1 MFATS
6 VKLTQ
11 PHYIEKMTFE
21 AKDML
26 LLIDDYKPGI
36 TARERSEMREKAHR
50 IFQNAGNRVG
60 RGRDTASGEDRPT
73 RYPRALAFATGEEAP
88 KSEST
93 VARLLLLN
101 LAPGEVDT
109 AVLTEA
115 QDVAADGVYA
125 RYLSSFIGSIAGQYT
140 THKQTLKKTHQ
151 ALLVEARKQKLTHAR
166 LPDTVASL
174 ALGWEL
180 FADFI
185 EGIGALTPAE
195 VHELRQR
202 GWKALVEAATL
213 QGHTQC
219 EEQPAEIFM
228 TYLRSAISSGL
239 AHLST
244 SEGNAPPYA
253 QQWGWRRDQHSDD
266 DVFQSKGN
274 WVGWLPAPSQSALV
288 YLDPTSAYSI
298 VERVARDHGEV
309 FPVSKQA
316 LQGALDDA
324 GLLAKKSKGN
334 RTTTVRYCG
343 QAKRVLCLRQAD
355 FGVGTKPRNRPLRR
369 K

>member
-1 MFATS
+1 M
-6 VKLTQ
+6 
-11 PHYIEKMTFE
+11 
-21 AKDML
+21 
-26 LLIDDYKPGI
+26 
-36 TARERSEMREKAHR
+36 
-50 IFQNAGNRVG
+50 
-60 RGRDTASGEDRPT
+60 
-73 RYPRALAFATGEEAP
+73 
-88 KSEST
+88 
-93 VARLLLLN
+93 
-101 LAPGEVDT
+101 
-109 AVLTEA
+109 
-115 QDVAADGVYA
+115 AD
-125 RYLSSFIGSIAGQYT
+125 QYT
-140 THKQTLKKTHQ
+140 THQQTLKKTHQ
-151 ALLVEARKQKLTHAR
+151 ALLVEARKQNFTHAR

-185 EGIGALTPAE
+185 EGIGALPPPE
-195 VHELRQR
+195 VHGLRQR
-202 GWKALVEAATL
+202 GWDALVEAATL
-213 QGHTQC
+213 QGHTQR

-228 TYLRSAISSGL
+228 TYLRSAIASGL

-244 SEGNAPPYA
+244 SEGNAPTYA
-253 QQWGWRRDQHSDD
+253 QQWGWRRDPRNDD
-266 DVFQSKGN
+266 LDVFLQQGK
-274 WVGWLPAPSQSALV
+274 WVGWLPAPGQSDLV

-334 RTTTVRYCG
+334 RTVTARYCG

-355 FGVGTKPRNRPLRR
+355 FGVETKRQPLVWRR

>member
-1 MFATS
+1 
-6 VKLTQ
+6 
-11 PHYIEKMTFE
+11 
-21 AKDML
+21 
-26 LLIDDYKPGI
+26 
-36 TARERSEMREKAHR
+36 
-50 IFQNAGNRVG
+50 
-60 RGRDTASGEDRPT
+60 
-73 RYPRALAFATGEEAP
+73 
-88 KSEST
+88 
-93 VARLLLLN
+93 VA
-101 LAPGEVDT
+101 D
-109 AVLTEA
+109 
-115 QDVAADGVYA
+115 
-125 RYLSSFIGSIAGQYT
+125 QYT
-140 THKQTLKKTHQ
+140 THEQTLKKTHQ

-185 EGIGALTPAE
+185 EGVGALIPAE

-202 GWKALVEAATL
+202 GWNALVEAATL
-213 QGHTQC
+213 QGHTQR

-244 SEGNAPPYA
+244 SEGNAPSYA
-253 QQWGWRRDQHSDD
+253 QQWGWRRDPRSDD
-266 DVFQSKGN
+266 LDVYQSKGS
-274 WVGWLPAPSQSALV
+274 WVGWLPSPSQSDLV

-316 LQGALDDA
+316 VQGALDDA

-355 FGVGTKPRNRPLRR
+355 FGVETKPRSRPFRR